1 MPKLI
6 HWTAQELETLREKY
20 PTTRT
25 ADLLPLFPGRHLGQ
39 LHSKAGCLGLR
50 KDKETIRTMARERMR
65 DQSHPGRKHQFVPGQ
80 TPWNAGIHYQAGGR
94 SKETQ
99 FKRGN
104 RSNTWKPIGS
114 ERIFKGGYLQRKVTD
129 TGYPPRDWVFV
140 HHIIWREAG
149 NEIPQGYRL
158 VFKDGNMRNI
168 TVENLELITFAEHLH
183 RNSVHRYG
191 PEFSKVVQLRGAITR
206 QINKQKENSHV

>member
-1 MPKLI
+1 MPNILN
-6 HWTAQELETLREKY
+6 WTAQELETLREKY

-39 LHSKAGCLGLR
+39 LHSKAGCLGLH
-50 KDKETIRTMARERMR
+50 KDKETIRAMQREKMANPN
-65 DQSHPGRKHQFVPGQ
+65 HP
-80 TPWNAGIHYQAGGR
+80 GR

-114 ERIFKGGYLQRKVTD
+114 ERVFKGGYLQRKVTD

-140 HHIIWREAG
+140 HHIVWREAG
-149 NEIPQGYRL
+149 NDIPRGYRL
-158 VFKDGNMRNI
+158 IFKDGNMRNI
-168 TVENLELITFAEHLH
+168 TVENLELVTIADLMR

-206 QINKQKENSHV
+206 QINKQKETSHA